1 MIQLISITVDVKF
14 YLEFFFF
21 FFFFYLLFSLDH
33 IVGNAFVLSG
43 NGNTSVCIS
52 QNLCRTDLKSGSM
65 WVRLSLNCL
74 HVWMLVV
81 NVSPLIKLSRLEP
94 SPQDSDFSTV
104 WTRGDAGPQC
114 HEHYRCS
121 QVSLFYTTTKSLTF
135 FLFFMSIKACTVYW
149 LCKFLI
155 CKCPMFS
162 YEEKSLKS
170 KRRTFV
176 FFKVSG
182 TPNSCNNKS

>member
-1 MIQLISITVDVKF
+1 MLNFILNF
-14 YLEFFFF
+14 LFFL
-21 FFFFYLLFSLDH
+21 FFYLLFSMDH

-74 HVWMLVV
+74 HVWMSMSWALQMFSSQSFLHD
-81 NVSPLIKLSRLEP
+81 NKK
-94 SPQDSDFSTV
+94 SDI
-104 WTRGDAGPQC
+104 
-114 HEHYRCS
+114 
-121 QVSLFYTTTKSLTF
+121 